1 MAVALAALTRQTI
14 RIPIHTLSK
23 GACSGVSLMVME
35 VEVVGVEVGVVRVEV
50 DGIVSASVSVA
61 VEVASGSARV
71 GEDTSAG

>member
-1 MAVALAALTRQTI
+1 MVVEV
-14 RIPIHTLSK
+14 
-23 GACSGVSLMVME
+23 GVVGVE
-35 VEVVGVEVGVVRVEV
+35 VEVVGVEVGVVSVEV

>member
-1 MAVALAALTRQTI
+1 
-14 RIPIHTLSK
+14 
-23 GACSGVSLMVME
+23 MVME

>member
-1 MAVALAALTRQTI
+1 
-14 RIPIHTLSK
+14 
-23 GACSGVSLMVME
+23 ME

-61 VEVASGSARV
+61 VEVAKGRARV